1 MQYRSFFCRIA
12 RLPATAVPALAV
24 VLGAAPLHAGIMR
37 DVLEDLHIVK
47 PPPAAAPAAG
57 EQVPPFQ
64 GFACCNL
71 HYDGRS
77 ISDTNYASLPMIP
90 AGTPI
95 EVVAYD
101 KHKAN
106 IKVDGKPLQLSQDKS
121 SDVVALGT
129 WVNQV
134 VVKDDP
140 RPHIHGYPPA
150 VQEAI
155 REGKVTL
162 GMTREQA
169 IVAVGYPLANETITL
184 DAPAW
189 RIYHARREPFDLNF
203 RADGTLGSVTGD
215 DSVTSG
221 MLYQPPKSASG
232 H

>member
-1 MQYRSFFCRIA
+1 MQDRSFF
-12 RLPATAVPALAV
+12 VPALA
-24 VLGAAPLHAGIMR
+24 LGLLLGPAVQAGIMR

-47 PPPAAAPAAG
+47 TPPPAAPAPG
-57 EQVPPFQ
+57 EQTPPFQ

-71 HYDGRS
+71 HYDGRA
-77 ISDTNYASLPMIP
+77 ISDTNYAGLPMIP

-95 EVVAYD
+95 EVVSYD

-121 SDVVALGT
+121 AEIVALGT

-134 VVKDDP
+134 VRKDDP
-140 RPHIHGYPPA
+140 RPHIRTYPAA

-169 IVAVGYPLANETITL
+169 IVAVGYPLPNETITL
-184 DAPAW
+184 DAPVW

-203 RADGTLGSVTGD
+203 KADGALGSVSGD
-215 DSVTSG
+215 DSITSVVV
-221 MLYQPPKSASG
+221 YQPQKSASG
-232 H
+232 R